1 MMRHL
6 LLACLLSLA
15 LPVHAVLPL
24 PVSQALQQAG
34 LADDDVAVY
43 AQRLDLPLPVI
54 AHRADAALNP
64 ASTMKLLTTYAA
76 LDMLGPAYR
85 WRTEIYRDGPLVDG
99 VLQGNLILRGEGD
112 PALMAED
119 FWRLLSRLRQLGVRE
134 ITGDLIIDTSYF
146 APQAQDAAAFD
157 GDGYRAYNVTASA
170 LVINLQASSLRL
182 AVSPDSPARVEVSAE
197 PVLPSVRVQNR
208 LQLTRDSC
216 GDWRSR
222 LQYKVKPDLDVYASG
237 ENSSKGEPPSA
248 ASPVRGVTINLSGTF
263 SADCGEKY
271 LELSVLDGPQYTYQL
286 FQSLWQSLGGSLH
299 GEVRLQA
306 LPPQAVKLTEQ
317 LSPLPLADVLRRLN
331 KYSNNLM
338 ARQLLLT
345 VAAQQG
351 NLPATEEA
359 GANAVRQWLAKKG
372 YRFPELMIENG
383 AGLSRIERISPRHLG
398 VILADAYAGPWMPEL
413 MSSLPVLGVD
423 GTLLKRMQ
431 GQPVQGRAHLK
442 TGSLNGVSTLAG
454 YVLDQHGQRW
464 LMVFMAN
471 HPRAAATRAA
481 QDALINWIYR
491 HDE

>member
-1 MMRHL
+1 VLRRL
-6 LLACLLSLA
+6 LFCCVLGLAVPA
-15 LPVHAVLPL
+15 HAVLPL

-134 ITGDLIIDTSYF
+134 ITGDLIIDNSYF

-182 AVSPDSPARVEVSAE
+182 AVSADSPARVEVSAE
-197 PVLPSVRVQNR
+197 PALPGVVVQNR
-208 LQLTRDSC
+208 LQVTRDSC

-222 LQYKVKPDLDVYASG
+222 LQYKVQPKV
-237 ENSSKGEPPSA
+237 EPQA
-248 ASPVRGVTINLSGTF
+248 ANAPVRGVSITLSGTF

-306 LPPQAVKLTEQ
+306 LPPQAVKITEQ

-351 NLPATEEA
+351 SLPATEEA

-383 AGLSRIERISPRHLG
+383 AGLSRVERISPRHLG
-398 VILADAYAGPWMPEL
+398 MVLADAYAGPWMPEL

-442 TGSLNGVSTLAG
+442 TGSLNGVSSVAG

-464 LMVFMAN
+464 LMVFMVN
-471 HPRAAATRAA
+471 HPRAAASRAA
-481 QDALINWIYR
+481 QDALIGWIYR

>member
-1 MMRHL
+1 MLRRL
-6 LLACLLSLA
+6 LLCCLLGLA
-15 LPVHAVLPL
+15 VPAHAVLPL

-119 FWRLLSRLRQLGVRE
+119 FWRLLGRLRQLGVRD
-134 ITGDLIIDTSYF
+134 ITGDLIIDNSYF

-182 AVSPDSPARVEVSAE
+182 VVSADSPARVEVSAE
-197 PVLPSVRVQNR
+197 PALPGVVVQNR
-208 LQLTRDSC
+208 LQVTRDSC

-222 LQYKVKPDLDVYASG
+222 LQYKVQPKV
-237 ENSSKGEPPSA
+237 EPQA
-248 ASPVRGVTINLSGTF
+248 ANDPVRGVSITLSGTF

-306 LPPQAVKLTEQ
+306 LPPQAVKLTDQ

-383 AGLSRIERISPRHLG
+383 AGLSRVERISPRHLG
-398 VILADAYAGPWMPEL
+398 NILADAYAGPWMPEL

-464 LMVFMAN
+464 LLVFMAN

>member
-1 MMRHL
+1 MLRRL
-6 LLACLLSLA
+6 LIGCLISFLNLA
-15 LPVHAVLPL
+15 LPAHAVLPL

-119 FWRLLSRLRQLGVRE
+119 LWRLLSRLRQLGVRE
-134 ITGDLIIDTSYF
+134 ITGDLILDTSYF

-170 LVINLQASSLRL
+170 LVVNLQASSLRF
-182 AVSPDSPARVEVSAE
+182 AVSAGNPAKVEVSTE
-197 PVLPSVRVQNR
+197 PVLPGVAVQNR

-222 LQYKVKPDLDVYASG
+222 LQYKVKPELQANSEPAS
-237 ENSSKGEPPSA
+237 
-248 ASPVRGVTINLSGTF
+248 ASNPVRGVSIVLTGSF
-263 SADCGEKY
+263 SAECGEKY

-351 NLPATEEA
+351 TLPATEEA

-383 AGLSRIERISPRHLG
+383 AGLSRVERISPRHLG
-398 VILADAYAGPWMPEL
+398 AILADAYAGPWMPEL

-423 GTLLKRMQ
+423 GTLMKRMQ
-431 GQPVQGRAHLK
+431 GQAVQGRAHLK

-464 LMVFMAN
+464 LLVFMAN
-471 HPRAAATRAA
+471 HPKAAATRPA

-491 HDE
+491 HEE

>member
-1 MMRHL
+1 MLRRL
-6 LLACLLSLA
+6 LFCCVLGLAVPA
-15 LPVHAVLPL
+15 HAVLPL

-134 ITGDLIIDTSYF
+134 ITGDLIIDNSYF

-182 AVSPDSPARVEVSAE
+182 AVSADSPARVEVSAE
-197 PVLPSVRVQNR
+197 PALPGVVVQNR
-208 LQLTRDSC
+208 LQVTRDSC

-222 LQYKVKPDLDVYASG
+222 LQYKVQPKV
-237 ENSSKGEPPSA
+237 EPQA
-248 ASPVRGVTINLSGTF
+248 ANAPVRGVSITLSGTF

-306 LPPQAVKLTEQ
+306 LPPQAVKITEQ

-351 NLPATEEA
+351 SLPATEEA

-383 AGLSRIERISPRHLG
+383 AGLSRVERISPRHLG
-398 VILADAYAGPWMPEL
+398 MVLADAYAGPWMPEL

-442 TGSLNGVSTLAG
+442 TGSLNGVSSVAG

-464 LMVFMAN
+464 LMVFMVN
-471 HPRAAATRAA
+471 HPRAAASRAA
-481 QDALINWIYR
+481 QDALIGWIYR